1 MVRTRTAAKPA
12 APSPNAAAPENA
24 DNLEVISIG
33 SLYNGPWDKKYWSSS
48 RGKDRYPY
56 PVGYQAVR
64 AHNGTTYKMEILEG
78 DNGPKFLISS
88 DDGNSATGKT
98 PDSAWEEFQKKGY
111 NRMKIWHGKRLSSK
125 MYGLELFG
133 FKNQFIQRLLRE
145 LVSDI
150 NGIVDRSLVSSNLC
164 NEVSKTQHDDCHP
177 NVGTSSDLLLSQKRP
192 GVTRKRTRCELKNKE
207 SNVRSRPQ
215 SLELACSKASEAKN
229 ETTVGQGSTTS
240 NNGSEDKDAT
250 YNQIDVSSTLP
261 IMSSVGKITN
271 CISSQNGLLLNPI
284 DISEDKKGGAVP
296 AESPTGF
303 IDSANQKTTER
314 TENLSTEKL
323 VSMSI

>member
-1 MVRTRTAAKPA
+1 M
-12 APSPNAAAPENA
+12 SC
-24 DNLEVISIG
+24 LLYLMLF
-33 SLYNGPWDKKYWSSS
+33 SLFFHCI
-48 RGKDRYPY
+48 
-56 PVGYQAVR
+56 Q
-64 AHNGTTYKMEILEG
+64 
-78 DNGPKFLISS
+78 
-88 DDGNSATGKT
+88 
-98 PDSAWEEFQKKGY
+98 
-111 NRMKIWHGKRLSSK
+111 
-125 MYGLELFG
+125 LFG

-150 NGIVDRSLVSSNLC
+150 NGIVERSLVSSNFC

-177 NVGTSSDLLLSQKRP
+177 NVGTNSDLLLSRKRP

-215 SLELACSKASEAKN
+215 SLELACSKASDAKN
-229 ETTVGQGSTTS
+229 ETTVGQGSITS
-240 NNGSEDKDAT
+240 HNGSEDEDAA
-250 YNQIDVSSTLP
+250 YNQIDVSPSLP
-261 IMSSVGKITN
+261 IMSSVGQITN

-296 AESPTGF
+296 SERQTGF
-303 IDSANQKTTER
+303 VDSANQKTTER

>member
-1 MVRTRTAAKPA
+1 M
-12 APSPNAAAPENA
+12 
-24 DNLEVISIG
+24 LF
-33 SLYNGPWDKKYWSSS
+33 SLFFHCI
-48 RGKDRYPY
+48 
-56 PVGYQAVR
+56 Q
-64 AHNGTTYKMEILEG
+64 
-78 DNGPKFLISS
+78 
-88 DDGNSATGKT
+88 
-98 PDSAWEEFQKKGY
+98 
-111 NRMKIWHGKRLSSK
+111 
-125 MYGLELFG
+125 LFG

-150 NGIVDRSLVSSNLC
+150 NGIVERSLVSSNFC

-177 NVGTSSDLLLSQKRP
+177 NVGTSSESLPLKRP

-207 SNVRSRPQ
+207 SNARSRPQ
-215 SLELACSKASEAKN
+215 SLELACNKASDAKN

-250 YNQIDVSSTLP
+250 YNQIDVSASLP

-284 DISEDKKGGAVP
+284 DISEHKKGGAVP
-296 AESPTGF
+296 SESQTGF